1 MTSKRQPSAKASST
15 PAPNSPS
22 GESAAAPNEA
32 GAPRLAR
39 NKTIQSFEHALVLE
53 TARVTEGAALAASR
67 FMGLGDK
74 NAVDGAGTEAMR
86 ELLNSLDIRGTV
98 VIGEGEM
105 DEAPM
110 LYIGEQVG
118 NGQYE
123 VDIAVDPVEGTEVTA
138 KGLPNGLAVIALS
151 ERGGLMHAPDCY
163 MEKLIVPPPA
173 AGRVNLEWPVEAN
186 LNVLAQSLA
195 RDVDDLMIT
204 ILDRERHADLIRRV
218 RATGARVKLIGDGD
232 VIAGI
237 AVGVRG
243 SGVHALMGSGGAPE
257 GVLSA
262 AACKC
267 LGAEI
272 QGRFIAEDD
281 AMRERF
287 KTMGVDEK
295 RVYKT
300 ADLAPGSQIVFSA
313 TGITYGEILDGVRRF
328 AGGARTHTLVMGY
341 ATRVVRFIDSIHLED
356 DSARVTIRV

>member
-1 MTSKRQPSAKASST
+1 MPGQRG
-15 PAPNSPS
+15 S
-22 GESAAAPNEA
+22 GQGGAEEA
-32 GAPRLAR
+32 NGLHAH
-39 NKTIQSFEHALVLE
+39 FEHALVLE

-67 FMGLGDK
+67 WVGMGDK

-86 ELLNSLDIRGTV
+86 TLLNSLDIRGTV

-118 NGQYE
+118 QGKYE
-123 VDIAVDPVEGTEVTA
+123 VDIAVDPVEGTVVTA

-163 MEKLIVPPPA
+163 MDKLVVPPPA
-173 AGRVNLEWPVEAN
+173 AGRVNIDWPVEAN
-186 LNVLAQSLA
+186 LSVIAQSLE
-195 RDVDDLMIT
+195 RDVEDLLIT
-204 ILDRERHADLIRRV
+204 ILDRERHADLIGRV
-218 RATGARVKLIGDGD
+218 RAAGARVKLIGDGD
-232 VIAGI
+232 VVASL

-243 SGVHALMGSGGAPE
+243 TGVHALMGSGGAPE

-262 AACKC
+262 AALKC

-272 QGRFIAEDD
+272 QGKFIAEDD

-287 KTMGVDEK
+287 KTMGVEEG

-300 ADLAPGSQIVFSA
+300 NDLAPGSQMVFSA
-313 TGITYGEILDGVRRF
+313 TGITYGELLNGVRRF
-328 AGGARTHTLVMGY
+328 GGGARTHTLVMGY
-341 ATRVVRFIDSIHLED
+341 ATRVVRFIDSVHLED
-356 DSARVTIRV
+356 DGARVTIRI

>member
-1 MTSKRQPSAKASST
+1 MTSKRQPSAKASSAATSESSPEDTSVT
-15 PAPNSPS
+15 PP
-22 GESAAAPNEA
+22 AAS
-32 GAPRLAR
+32 APRPDGR
-39 NKTIQSFEHALVLE
+39 KTVQSFEHALVLE

-110 LYIGEQVG
+110 LYIGETVG
-118 NGQYE
+118 SGQYE
-123 VDIAVDPVEGTEVTA
+123 VDIAVDPVEGTTVTA

-163 MEKLIVPPPA
+163 MDKLIVPPPA
-173 AGRVNLEWPVEAN
+173 AGRVNLDWPVEAN
-186 LNVLAQSLA
+186 LNVLAQSLE
-195 RDVDDLMIT
+195 REVDDLMIT

-272 QGRFIAEDD
+272 QGRFMAEDD

-287 KTMGVDEK
+287 RSMGVDEK
-295 RVYKT
+295 RIYKT
-300 ADLAPGSQIVFSA
+300 ADLAPGAQIVFSA

-341 ATRVVRFIDSIHLED
+341 ATRVVRFIDTVHLED

>member
-1 MTSKRQPSAKASST
+1 M
-15 PAPNSPS
+15 S
-22 GESAAAPNEA
+22 GKGQGTAARTDN
-32 GAPRLAR
+32 
-39 NKTIQSFEHALVLE
+39 FEHALVLE

-67 FMGLGDK
+67 WVGMGDK

-110 LYIGEQVG
+110 LYIGEQL
-118 NGQYE
+118 GQGRYE
-123 VDIAVDPVEGTEVTA
+123 VDIAVDPVEGTNVTA

-163 MEKLIVPPPA
+163 MEKLVVPPPA
-173 AGRVNLEWPVEAN
+173 AGRVHLEWPVEAN
-186 LNVLAQSLA
+186 LAALAQSLD
-195 RDVDDLMIT
+195 RGVEDLLVT
-204 ILDRERHADLIRRV
+204 ILDRERHEGLIRRV
-218 RATGARVKLIGDGD
+218 RAAGARVKLIGDGD
-232 VIAGI
+232 VVASL

-243 SGVHALMGSGGAPE
+243 TGVHALMGSGGAPE

-262 AACKC
+262 AAMKC

-287 KTMGVDEK
+287 QAMGVDEN

-300 ADLAPGSQIVFSA
+300 DELASGSQIVFSA
-313 TGITYGEILDGVRRF
+313 TGITYGELLNGVRRF
-328 AGGARTHTLVMGY
+328 GGGARTHTLVMGY
-341 ATRVVRFIDSIHLED
+341 ASRVVRFIDTVHLEKEG
-356 DSARVTIRV
+356 ARVTIRV

>member
-1 MTSKRQPSAKASST
+1 MTVKRQKGADRSSERSAET
-15 PAPNSPS
+15 R
-22 GESAAAPNEA
+22 A
-32 GAPRLAR
+32 GT
-39 NKTIQSFEHALVLE
+39 NHFEHALVLE

-67 FMGLGDK
+67 FMGMGDK

-118 NGQYE
+118 SGQYE
-123 VDIAVDPVEGTEVTA
+123 VDIAVDPVEGTVVTA

-163 MEKLIVPPPA
+163 MDKLVVPPPA
-173 AGRVNLEWPVEAN
+173 AGKVNLDWPVEAN
-186 LNVLAQSLA
+186 LNVLAQSLE

-204 ILDRERHADLIRRV
+204 ILDRERHADLIRQV

-232 VIAGI
+232 VVASLQ
-237 AVGVRG
+237 VGVRG
-243 SGVHALMGSGGAPE
+243 TGVHALMGSGGAPE

-262 AACKC
+262 AAMKC

-287 KTMGVDEK
+287 RTMGVDEK
-295 RVYKT
+295 RVYRT
-300 ADLAPGSQIVFSA
+300 NDLAPGSQMVFSA
-313 TGITYGEILDGVRRF
+313 TGITYGELLSGVRRF
-328 AGGARTHTLVMGY
+328 GGGARTHTLVMGY
-341 ATRVVRFIDSIHLED
+341 ATRVVRFIDSVHLED
-356 DSARVTIRV
+356 DGARVTVRI